1 MTADFITVGHVSVPG
16 SLLVYDI
23 VLVIR
28 SRSEAATARSAL
40 LSALLDKCQQNAES
54 TYGAAALPRFAPLG
68 YLSGAAQRERTTA
81 IALEEVVNADLHQ
94 RAAAAPREL
103 VR

>member
-1 MTADFITVGHVSVPG
+1 MQNLP
-16 SLLVYDI
+16 
-23 VLVIR
+23 
-28 SRSEAATARSAL
+28 TARRL
-40 LSALLDKCQQNAES
+40 YL
-54 TYGAAALPRFAPLG
+54 ALP
-68 YLSGAAQRERTTA
+68 LSGAAQRERTTA